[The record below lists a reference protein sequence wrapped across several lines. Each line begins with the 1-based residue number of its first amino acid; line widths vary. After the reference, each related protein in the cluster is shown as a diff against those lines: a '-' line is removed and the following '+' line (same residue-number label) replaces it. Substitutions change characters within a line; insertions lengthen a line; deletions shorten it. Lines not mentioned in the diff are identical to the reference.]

1 VTVNEFKK
9 EVERLYEKWHK
20 KIAPK
25 DLTHYVVWNEHLEKA
40 EGISGCTVDEKY
52 LTVKYD
58 ASCARLPAVH
68 RDGVDGLDWTE
79 IEKEVVHEVA
89 HTLTWVPNRVI
100 LDAKIVSEKEA
111 ERIEEANTVLVDR
124 AIWAAYHMEPEEE

>member
-40 EGISGCTVDEKY
+40 EGISGCT
-52 LTVKYD
+52 
-58 ASCARLPAVH
+58 
-68 RDGVDGLDWTE
+68 
-79 IEKEVVHEVA
+79 

-100 LDAKIVSEKEA
+100 FDAKIVSEKEA
-111 ERIEEANTVLVDR
+111 ERIEEANTCLVDR